1 MILPSNA
8 GWASWFTVWKTWRG
22 VQTIKE
28 DNGKKWKGGA
38 PGQRYHANMKE
49 AAAYGRW
56 VKRCRERSA
65 LGRGKMLQAK

>member
-1 MILPSNA
+1 M
-8 GWASWFTVWKTWRG
+8 
-22 VQTIKE
+22 
-28 DNGKKWKGGA
+28 GKKWKGGA